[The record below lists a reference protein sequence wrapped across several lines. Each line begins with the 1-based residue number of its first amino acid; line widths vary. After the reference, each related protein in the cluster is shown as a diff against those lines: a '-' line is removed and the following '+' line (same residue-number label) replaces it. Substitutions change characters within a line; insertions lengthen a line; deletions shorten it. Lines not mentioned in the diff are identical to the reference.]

1 MNAALVGLRFGTP
14 GNGQYPIF
22 RQFKTGCW
30 GRVSL
35 MCAACVGLTSN
46 MQLYA
51 ASDSRSADSD
61 DLLQMSVQ
69 ERDVIGHGLLYD
81 TVLASIRGSWVSVQ

>member
-1 MNAALVGLRFGTP
+1 
-14 GNGQYPIF
+14 
-22 RQFKTGCW
+22 
-30 GRVSL
+30 

-81 TVLASIRGSWVSVQ
+81 TVLASIYTRLVGQRSVKLRCDSARGWSNKGTQGQRPQSR